1 MSRRRRIKT
10 RGKRNRN
17 RLANLNKR
25 LALAGIVPV
34 GTITEAYKKL
44 PRVVA
49 TTVDTFVEK
58 PKKKKKQLLL
68 KSRPPRPKI

>member
-1 MSRRRRIKT
+1 
-10 RGKRNRN
+10 
-17 RLANLNKR
+17 
-25 LALAGIVPV
+25 V